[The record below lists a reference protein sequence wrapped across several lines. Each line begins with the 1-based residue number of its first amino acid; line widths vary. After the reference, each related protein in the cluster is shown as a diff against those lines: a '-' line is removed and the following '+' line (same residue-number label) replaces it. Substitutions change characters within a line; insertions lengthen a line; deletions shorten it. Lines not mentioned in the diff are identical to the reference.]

1 VVQDLLAAPALVVQV
16 AVLTALML
24 LELEL
29 LVKETTVVLVLL
41 AVFTVVE
48 VEVVL
53 AVLEEM
59 EQQLLEVQVVLEQ
72 LHILLGITQ
81 LLLV

>member
-1 VVQDLLAAPALVVQV
+1 
-16 AVLTALML
+16 
-24 LELEL
+24 

-41 AVFTVVE
+41 AVFTVVA